1 MGLIK
6 PFDLAGAAIAPTLET
21 VSSVYRLGFSRDWV
35 GLGLFTLLACGTA
48 LAQSEAYSAERLEQ
62 SPSPERFVNE
72 RLSIWQQRLKLEDW
86 HISVV
91 MIRHS
96 DLKPKTLGNIRWD
109 KKKKSA
115 VIWVQDAADYKLPYD
130 EMLADMEFTVV
141 HELVHLELASLP
153 RSEASRSSEEHAVN
167 RIAEALLKMDRQR

>member
-1 MGLIK
+1 M
-6 PFDLAGAAIAPTLET
+6 
-21 VSSVYRLGFSRDWV
+21 SSAYRLGFLRNWV
-35 GLGLFTLLACGTA
+35 SLGLFALLTCGTA
-48 LAQSEAYSAERLEQ
+48 LAQISSEASSAQHVEQ
-62 SPSPERFVNE
+62 SRSPERFVNE
-72 RLSIWQQRLKLEDW
+72 RLSIWQQRMKLEDW

-91 MIRHS
+91 MMRHS

-109 KKKKSA
+109 KKNKSA
-115 VIWVQDAADYKLPYD
+115 VIWVQDAADYKLSFD

-153 RSEASRSSEEHAVN
+153 KSEASRSSEEHAVN